1 MFFLLP
7 SLAPFLWARAAS
19 WRVLHVENSLEHT
32 SWYCINNQLSII
44 LTQRLTMSSLIGK
57 EEWMHVSV
65 VVTISV
71 ISLLPLWLSL
81 HYSLTDQASSP
92 PMFLSHGPSSSL
104 TSSSS
109 SSLSSWLSARH
120 IPLSF
125 LLLCSL
131 CVRSLQKTPKRAG
144 ENRANRKGGGDGGRK
159 GWRGKEIRLIGT
171 PAFEI
176 LSH

>member
-65 VVTISV
+65 IVTISV

-92 PMFLSHGPSSSL
+92 PTFLSPSFVFPHLFFFFFSVL
-104 TSSSS
+104 VALCKTY
-109 SSLSSWLSARH
+109 SAQF
-120 IPLSF
+120 PPA
-125 LLLCSL
+125 LLALCSE
-131 CVRSLQKTPKRAG
+131 STETPKRAG

>member
-1 MFFLLP
+1 MGTRLLAPPCISWRFNWMFFLLP

-65 VVTISV
+65 IVTISV

-92 PMFLSHGPSSSL
+92 PTVLRLPS
-104 TSSSS
+104 
-109 SSLSSWLSARH
+109 
-120 IPLSF
+120 PLLL
-125 LLLCSL
+125 LLLCP
-131 CVRSLQKTPKRAG
+131 RGSLQDIFRSVSSCSARFVFG
-144 ENRANRKGGGDGGRK
+144 VYRKPPREPERTERIEKEEAMEGGKDGGGRK
-159 GWRGKEIRLIGT
+159 
-171 PAFEI
+171 
-176 LSH
+176 